1 MTYLFSYDRKEAWPL
16 MPDTEFVIES
26 SITYKKYNV
35 MMVNPSRKSS
45 NRHLCL
51 RECGSM
57 EEAEKELHNCV
68 EKVVRLSA
76 ATVPNQ
82 YASYESLWDT
92 LRGAKKDGT

>member
-1 MTYLFSYDRKEAWPL
+1 MTYLFSHDRKEAWPL
-16 MPDTEFVIES
+16 MPDTEFYVYS
-26 SITYKKYNV
+26 NTSYKKYQV
-35 MMVNPSRKSS
+35 MMVNPSRVDS

-51 RECGSM
+51 RECESM
-57 EEAEKELHNCV
+57 EEAVAELYDCV